1 MRTAAP
7 PGPGQAHP
15 AFLDRP
21 FAEHQAHDR
30 CPMPTLGAK
39 RSSVHPA
46 ARPSC
51 PPLPVLQNERTWDR
65 KTQSHPQASLSTQL
79 RTSSEDIFRKTIVQ
93 HVIDL
98 TRLTSRSMSSG
109 SLVARG
115 CAYGPSSFFRVWSPN
130 QALLEELGHPL
141 GRSLPSTKLPLAG
154 TQDQSPRFSASCP
167 LPDNHTLHGKWAN
180 ASPSLTP
187 PVDIRIE

>member
-1 MRTAAP
+1 MVYMQTAAP

-51 PPLPVLQNERTWDR
+51 PPPPVLQDERTWDR
-65 KTQSHPQASLSTQL
+65 KTQSHPQASLSAQL
-79 RTSSEDIFRKTIVQ
+79 RTSSEDIFRKTTVQ
-93 HVIDL
+93 QDIGL

-109 SLVARG
+109 NLMARG
-115 CAYGPSSFFRVWSPN
+115 CAYGPSSFFRAWSPN
-130 QALLEELGHPL
+130 QALLEVLGHPL
-141 GRSLPSTKLPLAG
+141 GRSLPSAKPQFTG
-154 TQDQSPRFSASCP
+154 TQDQSPHFSARCP
-167 LPDNHTLHGKWAN
+167 LPDNHTLRGK
-180 ASPSLTP
+180 
-187 PVDIRIE
+187 